1 MVRCHSGGPK
11 GCDLMKKIV
20 RYGHPKYGVPMYIIE
35 MIEKDNKYIVE
46 VNPCDMCGNRLS
58 DLIIQKDFNKKFLA
72 KLFVFYEYKKFYTKV
87 NERY

>member
-1 MVRCHSGGPK
+1 
-11 GCDLMKKIV
+11 MKKIV

-46 VNPCDMCGNRLS
+46 VNPCDICGNRLS
-58 DLIIQKDFNKKFLA
+58 DLIIQEEFSVKLLA
-72 KLFVFYEYKKFYTKV
+72 RLYIIYEYKKFYTKV